1 VVVLLWLWL
10 SALVALIGAEVDGA
24 RAAHAG

>member
-10 SALVALIGAEVDGA
+10 GVLAALIGAEVDA
-24 RAAHAG
+24 QAGT